1 MYFGSLNYMLQYVVA
16 FDLTPLVYSKT
27 EAMVK
32 TFEYIIFPI
41 GCPGR
46 IVKKSIAQGGVRF
59 SGQQDGHRS
68 SAKAFLVYTYREA
81 HSHVKRV

>member
-59 SGQQDGHRS
+59 SGQQRWVHGRNKPPLCKGRWHR
-68 SAKAFLVYTYREA
+68 R
-81 HSHVKRV
+81 

>member
-1 MYFGSLNYMLQYVVA
+1 MLQYVVA

-59 SGQQDGHRS
+59 SGQQDGHLS
-68 SAKAFLVYTYREA
+68 SA
-81 HSHVKRV
+81 